1 MKEGSQTMMAIG
13 VMFFVSVVLLI
24 GATFLYTRREE
35 NDLAKL
41 NSNVVEMLG
50 DAQRAVQ
57 KSSESLDEVKK
68 ARAEVLSIHERL
80 VQLEQTLLEV
90 KAQPQ
95 AQKII
100 LEPASKPFYVQF
112 VGERKQQV
120 AVPPVVQPG
129 KVLVKPKEKRLD
141 L

>member
-41 NSNVVEMLG
+41 NANVVEMLG

-57 KSSESLDEVKK
+57 KSSEALTEVQS
-68 ARAEVLSIHERL
+68 ARAEVATLQAHIG
-80 VQLEQTLLEV
+80 QLEQALLEV
-90 KAQPQ
+90 KALPQ

-112 VGERKQQV
+112 VGEQKPRV
-120 AVPPVVQPG
+120 ATPKKDTG